1 MRPAGT
7 ITYEYGNGGVCGFQY
22 DNAKYYYEKNL
33 QGDITGIYDA
43 SGNLKAEY
51 VYDAW
56 GNPVVT
62 VDIDG
67 IGTLNPFRYRG
78 YYYDTETG
86 LYYLNSRYYDPR
98 TCRFISADDIN
109 NLGVCSDLDDKNLY
123 AYCDNS
129 PVDREDDGEF
139 WHILAGA
146 VAGALV
152 SGAVTAIT
160 NIATGKKWSDGIGV
174 AMAAGALSGAIAS
187 SGLGAVAQGVGN
199 ALISGTE
206 SVVNQGLEKGFH
218 NIDYGEAI
226 KDSVIGGITGA
237 SGGLSKGTAN
247 HLRTQGKFLSKHIG
261 KGVTNKSIKAG
272 VREIKKATSYY
283 WKQTKNIFY
292 KPLLK
297 NSLKDVFK
305 SSGKNIA
312 THYGKEIL
320 GEVLS

>member
-1 MRPAGT
+1 MT
-7 ITYEYGNGGVCGFQY
+7 
-22 DNAKYYYEKNL
+22 
-33 QGDITGIYDA
+33 A
-43 SGNLKAEY
+43 S
-51 VYDAW
+51 V
-56 GNPVVT
+56 
-62 VDIDG
+62 IDG

-312 THYGKEIL
+312 THYGK
-320 GEVLS
+320 